1 MLRARRPG
9 RLEFSVREW
18 LGRTAATISRNND
31 ECTAGLFCGGVR
43 THCDT
48 TRGPWCGYSPLPSR
62 GAFDPHRRLAA
73 GMPEHVW
80 VDLLDQTWLRHRHA
94 RGVWRSPTCAWTT
107 TLRQKHK
114 SEARLML
121 RLPQCWFNPRCR
133 GGEHTAEEAWS
144 CNRSLGSD

>member
-1 MLRARRPG
+1 MPSSL
-9 RLEFSVREW
+9 LFS
-18 LGRTAATISRNND
+18 APSCRNND

-43 THCDT
+43 TT
-48 TRGPWCGYSPLPSR
+48 VTRPGPWCGYSPLPSR

-80 VDLLDQTWLRHRHA
+80 VDLEAKLGFVTGTREEFGEA
-94 RGVWRSPTCAWTT
+94 RRAHGPPRFDKNTN
-107 TLRQKHK
+107 
-114 SEARLML
+114 EARLML